1 MEMDFL
7 IEYGLFLAKT
17 LTLLA
22 ATAIVIVVVVSLS
35 LRRRLSPQERVEVQ
49 RTLSLIHI

>member
-1 MEMDFL
+1 MEFL

-22 ATAIVIVVVVSLS
+22 AIAVVIVVVCLFHFATDRAPKSM
-35 LRRRLSPQERVEVQ
+35 
-49 RTLSLIHI
+49 